1 MQLTDFQSLYS
12 HRELLWAWTVRTVR
26 ARYQQSALG
35 VLWTI
40 FQPVA
45 QVAIFTL
52 IFTRIVPVDTGDVP
66 YPVFNFAAMVPW
78 LFFSMALT
86 DMVTALVVNMNL
98 VTKIYFP
105 REILPAAAM
114 LARFLDF
121 LISLVILAVLILLFG
136 LPIYPL
142 GWLFVPVIAVVQ
154 MAFTMGIGLIGA
166 ALNVFYRDIQ
176 HIFTLVLRIWFYA
189 CPIIYPVDRIP
200 EAYRTLYFLNP
211 MSGILEAYRAVLLNG
226 QMPDATLGT
235 AAIVSFVLLAAGYW
249 FFKRVEFQFA
259 DVV

>member
-1 MQLTDFQSLYS
+1 MQMSSLRSLYS
-12 HRELLWAWTVRTVR
+12 HRELLLAWTVRTVR

-35 VLWTI
+35 VLWTV

-45 QVAIFTL
+45 QVAIFTV

-66 YPVFNFAAMVPW
+66 YPVFNFTAMVPW

-86 DMVTALVVNMNL
+86 DMVTSLVTNMNL

-121 LISLVILAVLILLFG
+121 LISMVILAVLILLYD
-136 LPIYPL
+136 LPIQPL
-142 GWLFVPVIAVVQ
+142 GWLVMPLIAVVQ
-154 MAFTMGIGLIGA
+154 MAFTLGIGLIGA
-166 ALNVFYRDIQ
+166 ALNVFYRDVQ
-176 HIFTLVLRIWFYA
+176 HVFTLVLRIWFYA
-189 CPIIYPVDRIP
+189 CPIIYPVSRIS
-200 EAYRTLYFLNP
+200 EQYRAIYFLNP
-211 MSGILEAYRAVLLNG
+211 MSGILEAYRAVLLYG
-226 QMPDATLGT
+226 EMPDATLGT
-235 AAIVSFVLLAAGYW
+235 AAIVSFVLLGAGYW